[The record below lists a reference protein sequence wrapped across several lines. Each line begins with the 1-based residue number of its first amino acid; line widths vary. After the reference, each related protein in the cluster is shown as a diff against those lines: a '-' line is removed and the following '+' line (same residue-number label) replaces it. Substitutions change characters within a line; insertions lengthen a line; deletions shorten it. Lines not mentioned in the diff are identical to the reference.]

1 MTALATQPTGPPIIP
16 QSSSRIASLERV
28 SLRPESLL
36 DCARRRRLALDA
48 AYDRNGREAEAPGAD
63 RRRYSSRR

>member
-16 QSSSRIASLERV
+16 PSSSRIASLERV
-28 SLRPESLL
+28 SPRPESLL

-48 AYDRNGREAEAPGAD
+48 ACSLTVGDPARHPNGH
-63 RRRYSSRR
+63 